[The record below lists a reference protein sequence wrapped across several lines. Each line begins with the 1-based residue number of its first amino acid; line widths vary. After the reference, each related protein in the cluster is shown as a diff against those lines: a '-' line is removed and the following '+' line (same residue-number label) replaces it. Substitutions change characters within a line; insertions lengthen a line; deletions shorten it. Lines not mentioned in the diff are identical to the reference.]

1 MYDLNFLF
9 TFPGGLPMEAGSIR
23 PPTER
28 ASKYTS
34 KIFGNVQLR
43 LFKGDSSMRFM
54 TEEEL

>member
-1 MYDLNFLF
+1 
-9 TFPGGLPMEAGSIR
+9 MEAGSIR

-54 TEEEL
+54 TEEGL